1 MERYFMTS
9 DGYVFVELEDGTLTN
24 GDLNY
29 NCIQDAMDDDF
40 TDLKEISKEL
50 FDEYL
55 LICI

>member
-1 MERYFMTS
+1 MTS